1 MVSLET
7 KWGAFDFRPT
17 EFEAMVG
24 RSGKWGCDV
33 RQSETEL
40 ELGEMSVLVRRPE
53 AMRLDEVSEVELHQ
67 QKRKENKWDLRE
79 IPIIM
84 KISSG
89 RYLLGVY
96 CVPGFYIYSLSLQ
109 GNSEKWSPFPHRA
122 RGGMVQW
129 SPRKERT
136 RDGNTYGVLT
146 APSTKL
152 GTEKTTGGCFS
163 HGTWCIYWLQLQ
175 FLRNGWNQ
183 FSRPL
188 RRFRVRRDTKEPV
201 LKEPE
206 GAVAVRRAEQF
217 SSPCSHGP
225 VTIIWIPRRTSMGW
239 PRFYLKTKS
248 LLPNYISW
256 SALGKWGMMCLI

>member
-7 KWGAFDFRPT
+7 KWGAFDFWVWSHGGS
-17 EFEAMVG
+17 F
-24 RSGKWGCDV
+24 GKWGCDV

-84 KISSG
+84 KISSR

-122 RGGMVQW
+122 RGGMVQC

-175 FLRNGWNQ
+175 FLCNGWNQ

-188 RRFRVRRDTKEPV
+188 RRFWVRRDTKEPV
-201 LKEPE
+201 LKELHLRE
-206 GAVAVRRAEQF
+206 QWQLDAQSSSVARARMAQWPSFEYPVELAWGGHGF
-217 SSPCSHGP
+217 ILRPNHFYPIISHE
-225 VTIIWIPRRTSMGW
+225 V
-239 PRFYLKTKS
+239 L
-248 LLPNYISW
+248 
-256 SALGKWGMMCLI
+256 